1 MSIKEIE
8 QKLMNPSKISLEE
21 IWQLKRELALLR
33 KQKRAE
39 ELKLAKQKNLNLR
52 RK

>member
-8 QKLMNPSKISLEE
+8 QKLMNPSKITLEE

-33 KQKRAE
+33 REQKAE